1 MNSSRFE
8 TYDAMRAEVLAFIE
22 SRTGSRMTETKV
34 HKHDKIRDDP
44 MDLDS
49 VVKGKGKPK
58 FSGSCYICG
67 KIGHKSTECWSRDRV
82 SNKGSGRNQNA
93 NVTSSGKG
101 KSVGKGAEGAKVHPK
116 GQGKSKGKGKGK
128 WKSKGRKGFQSG
140 RPADS
145 LVFEEEPWDETK

>member
-1 MNSSRFE
+1 
-8 TYDAMRAEVLAFIE
+8 
-22 SRTGSRMTETKV
+22 MTKSVMT
-34 HKHDKIRDDP
+34 P

-49 VVKGKGKPK
+49 VVKGKGKKK

-67 KIGHKSTECWSRDRV
+67 KVGHKSTECWSRDRV

-101 KSVGKGAEGAKVHPK
+101 KSVGKGAEGAKGHPK

-128 WKSKGRKGFQSG
+128 WRGF
-140 RPADS
+140 RAADPPIPWS
-145 LVFEEEPWDETK
+145 LRRSLEKRQMREQEKWWNSWTEDVEPKRELPLGHSWLEVRSWS